1 MFLSFSNHCFMV
13 SLFLAQVLSL
23 NHFFAFYFN
32 IHHLHSTNINVFP
45 QLHAGIHAS
54 SSFCGLQKL
63 VSDSSVQSSPTPVH
77 ISFTTVSRSQHTE
90 KIPNNSL
97 GICSNSFIQSL
108 DFSPEGHSFSLGYRF
123 TAHLPVLQNAS
134 GLSELK
140 QDFYTRF
147 YRI

>member
-1 MFLSFSNHCFMV
+1 MI

-63 VSDSSVQSSPTPVH
+63 VSDSAVQSSPTPVH
-77 ISFTTVSRSQHTE
+77 ISFTTVSQSDHSILKKSQTTAWESAATLLSSPWTSHQKVTHSLWVTDLQHTCRSC
-90 KIPNNSL
+90 KMPL
-97 GICSNSFIQSL
+97 VC
-108 DFSPEGHSFSLGYRF
+108 
-123 TAHLPVLQNAS
+123 
-134 GLSELK
+134 LS
-140 QDFYTRF
+140 
-147 YRI
+147 